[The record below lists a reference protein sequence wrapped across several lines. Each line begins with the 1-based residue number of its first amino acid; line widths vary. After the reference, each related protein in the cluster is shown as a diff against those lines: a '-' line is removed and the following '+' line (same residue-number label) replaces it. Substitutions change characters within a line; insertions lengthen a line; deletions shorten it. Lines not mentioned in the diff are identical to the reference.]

1 MNTNKTILITGA
13 AKNLGKHIAEHYLKK
28 KFNVISIYRKSKP
41 PSIVNSYKCNLS
53 DAKQTDN
60 LFTVLKKSFVKIDF
74 IVSCAGASKKTYK
87 VNENIND
94 WKLAFD
100 NNFYCFTNLLESYVK
115 FYKKKTTKIVVI
127 SSIAS
132 NKITNAP
139 ITYAVAK
146 TALNQ
151 YVQIKAKELAKDN
164 IKINLL
170 LPGNILMKNNNWGTK
185 IKKDKKKIKKY
196 IKDNVP
202 LNTFCNPEQISDMC
216 DYLFRKSGDNI
227 TGSKF
232 TIDGGESL

>member
-1 MNTNKTILITGA
+1 M
-13 AKNLGKHIAEHYLKK
+13 
-28 KFNVISIYRKSKP
+28 
-41 PSIVNSYKCNLS
+41 
-53 DAKQTDN
+53 QT
-60 LFTVLKKSFVKIDF
+60 
-74 IVSCAGASKKTYK
+74 A
-87 VNENIND
+87 
-94 WKLAFD
+94 
-100 NNFYCFTNLLESYVK
+100 
-115 FYKKKTTKIVVI
+115 
-127 SSIAS
+127 
-132 NKITNAP
+132 
-139 ITYAVAK
+139 
-146 TALNQ
+146 
-151 YVQIKAKELAKDN
+151 